1 MLCDGIVQRVTP
13 GGWLFSPGTILADSP
28 TVLHRQQPLP
38 FNCWLGGRGVAGAVR
53 YAVHLSKATCVASSF
68 FCEHE
73 RTGFGVSANL
83 TCSGI
88 SASGRAAGPR
98 ESHMFS
104 FARNCHPFLST
115 YLFCCI

>member
-1 MLCDGIVQRVTP
+1 M
-13 GGWLFSPGTILADSP
+13 
-28 TVLHRQQPLP
+28 
-38 FNCWLGGRGVAGAVR
+38 AGAVR

-98 ESHMFS
+98 ESRMFS
-104 FARNCHPFLST
+104 FARNCHLFFRPTCFVVFRRSFLQPVCCRNV
-115 YLFCCI
+115 LFCFLIHSATLCL